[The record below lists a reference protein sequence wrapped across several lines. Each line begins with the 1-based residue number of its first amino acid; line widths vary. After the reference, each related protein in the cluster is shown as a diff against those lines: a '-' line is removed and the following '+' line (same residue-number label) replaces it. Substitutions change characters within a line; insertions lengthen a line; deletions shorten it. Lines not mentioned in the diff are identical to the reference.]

1 MQLTHVHE
9 QHTALPIIHALTP
22 THILP
27 VVCDP
32 VMGDDSRLYVPEE
45 LVPIF
50 REELCP
56 LADVL
61 TPNHYE
67 AEYEYPCLFP
77 PPRRRARAFPSST
90 VSVRL
95 LAFGDNSR
103 FDSRSFHEAHARV
116 VMVMSLFFPRPRT
129 RTHMHTSAWSYALT
143 PLHHSLL
150 T

>member
-77 PPRRRARAFPSST
+77 PPPPPRAR
-90 VSVRL
+90 L
-95 LAFGDNSR
+95 
-103 FDSRSFHEAHARV
+103 
-116 VMVMSLFFPRPRT
+116 
-129 RTHMHTSAWSYALT
+129 
-143 PLHHSLL
+143 SLL
-150 T
+150 HGIRSPPRFR